1 MSYRVAAIQLADETG
16 DGLKLSTGNTAGVDA
31 ALDALVTDYG
41 THAGN
46 ITFDG
51 GRITIGSGTVDEKA
65 NTYTGTTNVRSN
77 STVTL
82 AKDGAFGRTDLL
94 NISNGQ
100 VNFNDKSETLGSIAV
115 GSSGSI
121 TGAGS
126 VTLGIAGYDETS
138 STILGEHSSFT
149 ADVTLANGHT
159 LTLNDTIG
167 IGSSGTIKLE
177 SGTNLV
183 INDELG
189 GNFTK
194 TVSGADNA
202 NIELSGKG
210 IGIYADNSNYLGDWT
225 LTNGTTASVSGDGH
239 RRC

>member
-1 MSYRVAAIQLADETG
+1 MAYVNWTGDITIDETARTVGMSYRVAAIQLADETG
-16 DGLKLSTGNTAGVDA
+16 DGLKLSTQNTAGVDA
-31 ALDALVTDYG
+31 ALDALVTDYVSG
-41 THAGN
+41 GVTHAGN

-51 GRITIGSGTVDEKA
+51 GEIKIGTGTADDKA
-65 NTYTGTTNVRSN
+65 NTYTGTTNVRSD

-82 AKDGAFGRTDLL
+82 AKDGAFGRTELL
-94 NISNGQ
+94 NISDGQ

-167 IGSSGTIKLE
+167 QISRDRSACILMDSGT
-177 SGTNLV
+177 
-183 INDELG
+183 D
-189 GNFTK
+189 
-194 TVSGADNA
+194 
-202 NIELSGKG
+202 
-210 IGIYADNSNYLGDWT
+210 
-225 LTNGTTASVSGDGH
+225 
-239 RRC
+239 